1 MLNPRALQL
10 VKNLGS
16 AARNG
21 DSTTVIIRIGGN
33 SATRAYW
40 KPSGNPWTTDA
51 NLLVEIGPLE
61 LKVMNAVALAAR
73 AKLLINIGMRDPNPA
88 GSYTSLI
95 LQSVKENIDASLLE
109 GIELGNEPDN
119 YNNNGN
125 TYRPA
130 TYSYAEFL
138 PEFQT
143 FGAISKS
150 ILPNVAIAGP
160 GMDPGNFERKVATF
174 SRDSSIPIGMV
185 TLHQYE
191 LPACDKTVVYSM
203 TDLLKCMIYYPLNIL
218 DVPARYDR
226 LSETIATTKQN
237 TPGNKVVF
245 SELGSASCSGVDG
258 VSNAFGS
265 GLWLIRAA
273 FETAFR
279 GIDYACFSGSPQ
291 GMSTIF

>member
-51 NLLVEIGPLE
+51 DLLVEIGPLE

-73 AKLLINIGMRDPNPA
+73 AKLLINIGMRDPNPD
-88 GSYTSLI
+88 GSYASLI
-95 LQSVKENIDASLLE
+95 LQSVSENIDATVLE
-109 GIELGNEPDN
+109 GIELGNEPDH
-119 YNNNGN
+119 YNDNGN
-125 TYRPA
+125 TYRPI
-130 TYSYAEFL
+130 TYGYAEFL
-138 PEFQT
+138 PEFRA
-143 FGAISKS
+143 FGAISQA
-150 ILPNVAIAGP
+150 ILPGP
-160 GMDPGNFERKVATF
+160 AMDPGNFNRSVATF
-174 SRDSSIPIGMV
+174 SHDIAPLPIGMV

-191 LPACDKTVVYSM
+191 LPACDRTVVYSM
-203 TDLLKCMIYYPLNIL
+203 TDLLKCMLHYNFNSL

-226 LSETIATTKQN
+226 LSETIETTRKN
-237 TPGNKVVF
+237 NPDTLVVF

-265 GLWLIRAA
+265 SLWVIRAA

-291 GMSTIF
+291 GWAIVFNT